1 MVDYCPLTTRIK
13 IKSDR
18 RFLSKRSY
26 LTLGLSQLELGLL
39 ISATRL
45 ETFHALETFNFNMV
59 YEIYSSLV
67 SRARTHLSSVTALG
81 VPSVMPGGSVQLWG
95 RDVAVRAWER
105 LGEIG
110 LWTYSGRGEG
120 RGRFV
125 RCEVGMIEVAGICE
139 RRKLLSSAM
148 RGWFKEGI

>member
-1 MVDYCPLTTRIK
+1 
-13 IKSDR
+13 
-18 RFLSKRSY
+18 
-26 LTLGLSQLELGLL
+26 
-39 ISATRL
+39 
-45 ETFHALETFNFNMV
+45 MV
-59 YEIYSSLV
+59 YEVYSSLV

-81 VPSVMPGGSVQLWG
+81 VPSVTPGGSVQLWG
-95 RDVAVRAWER
+95 RDVAARAWER

-110 LWTYSGRGEG
+110 LWTFSGRGEG

-139 RRKLLSSAM
+139 RQKLLNSAM